1 MAGAGTRKK
10 NNRSL
15 IGQHL
20 VQLQMKFS
28 DDCHYGGEIVDST
41 EKNDKNTPKPKML
54 KLLPN
59 QINVINS
66 GSESDINNK
75 MQVIVE
81 RDAESN
87 DRQTEKIR
95 KM

>member
-1 MAGAGTRKK
+1 
-10 NNRSL
+10 
-15 IGQHL
+15 
-20 VQLQMKFS
+20 
-28 DDCHYGGEIVDST
+28 
-41 EKNDKNTPKPKML
+41 ML

-59 QINVINS
+59 QINVINI

-81 RDAESN
+81 KDAESK
-87 DRQTEKIR
+87 DRQTEKTR

>member
-1 MAGAGTRKK
+1 MNVITAGKLLIPLKK
-10 NNRSL
+10 NEKILPNKN
-15 IGQHL
+15 
-20 VQLQMKFS
+20 V
-28 DDCHYGGEIVDST
+28 EI
-41 EKNDKNTPKPKML
+41 
-54 KLLPN
+54 PN
-59 QINVINS
+59 QINIINS

-87 DRQTEKIR
+87 DIQTEKTR

>member
-1 MAGAGTRKK
+1 
-10 NNRSL
+10 
-15 IGQHL
+15 
-20 VQLQMKFS
+20 MKFS
-28 DDCHYGGEIVDST
+28 DECHYGGENVKMKKYSQT
-41 EKNDKNTPKPKML
+41 KML

-81 RDAESN
+81 RDTESN
-87 DRQTEKIR
+87 DRQTEKTR

>member
-1 MAGAGTRKK
+1 
-10 NNRSL
+10 
-15 IGQHL
+15 
-20 VQLQMKFS
+20 
-28 DDCHYGGEIVDST
+28 
-41 EKNDKNTPKPKML
+41 ML

-81 RDAESN
+81 GDAESN
-87 DRQTEKIR
+87 DRQTEKTR

>member
-1 MAGAGTRKK
+1 
-10 NNRSL
+10 
-15 IGQHL
+15 
-20 VQLQMKFS
+20 
-28 DDCHYGGEIVDST
+28 
-41 EKNDKNTPKPKML
+41 ML

-59 QINVINS
+59 QINVINN

-81 RDAESN
+81 RD
-87 DRQTEKIR
+87 DRQTEKTR

>member
-1 MAGAGTRKK
+1 
-10 NNRSL
+10 
-15 IGQHL
+15 
-20 VQLQMKFS
+20 
-28 DDCHYGGEIVDST
+28 
-41 EKNDKNTPKPKML
+41 ML

-81 RDAESN
+81 GDAESN
-87 DRQTEKIR
+87 DRQTEKTR
-95 KM
+95 KMWMFSKSERSMIWI

>member
-1 MAGAGTRKK
+1 MSLQREDCRKMIKILPNK
-10 NNRSL
+10 N
-15 IGQHL
+15 
-20 VQLQMKFS
+20 V
-28 DDCHYGGEIVDST
+28 
-41 EKNDKNTPKPKML
+41 

-59 QINVINS
+59 QINAINS

-87 DRQTEKIR
+87 DRQTEKTW

>member
-1 MAGAGTRKK
+1 
-10 NNRSL
+10 
-15 IGQHL
+15 
-20 VQLQMKFS
+20 MKFS
-28 DDCHYGGEIVDST
+28 DECHYGREIVDST
-41 EKNDKNTPKPKML
+41 EKKMI
-54 KLLPN
+54 KLFPN
-59 QINVINS
+59 QINVIKS

-87 DRQTEKIR
+87 DRQTEITR

>member
-1 MAGAGTRKK
+1 M
-10 NNRSL
+10 
-15 IGQHL
+15 
-20 VQLQMKFS
+20 F
-28 DDCHYGGEIVDST
+28 
-41 EKNDKNTPKPKML
+41 

-66 GSESDINNK
+66 SSESDINNK

-87 DRQTEKIR
+87 VGQTEKTW

>member
-1 MAGAGTRKK
+1 
-10 NNRSL
+10 
-15 IGQHL
+15 
-20 VQLQMKFS
+20 
-28 DDCHYGGEIVDST
+28 
-41 EKNDKNTPKPKML
+41 ML

-59 QINVINS
+59 QINVIDI

-75 MQVIVE
+75 MQLIVE
-81 RDAESN
+81 WDTESN

>member
-1 MAGAGTRKK
+1 
-10 NNRSL
+10 
-15 IGQHL
+15 
-20 VQLQMKFS
+20 
-28 DDCHYGGEIVDST
+28 
-41 EKNDKNTPKPKML
+41 ML

-81 RDAESN
+81 RDAKKN
-87 DRQTEKIR
+87 DRQTEKTR
-95 KM
+95 KMWMFSRPTERSMNWI

>member
-1 MAGAGTRKK
+1 
-10 NNRSL
+10 
-15 IGQHL
+15 
-20 VQLQMKFS
+20 
-28 DDCHYGGEIVDST
+28 
-41 EKNDKNTPKPKML
+41 ML

-66 GSESDINNK
+66 GSESDIDNK

-81 RDAESN
+81 RDTERN
-87 DRQTEKIR
+87 DRQTEKTR

>member
-1 MAGAGTRKK
+1 
-10 NNRSL
+10 
-15 IGQHL
+15 
-20 VQLQMKFS
+20 
-28 DDCHYGGEIVDST
+28 
-41 EKNDKNTPKPKML
+41 ML

-59 QINVINS
+59 QINANNS
-66 GSESDINNK
+66 DSESDINNK

-87 DRQTEKIR
+87 DRQTEKTR